1 MSSNQGVEDLIE
13 SVSGEAVSALVQDLC
28 SQALSLS
35 LSLSLAVAQGGTS
48 SCMGHRRAGQDQV
61 CCDLN
66 HPSRTL

>member
-28 SQALSLS
+28 SQALS